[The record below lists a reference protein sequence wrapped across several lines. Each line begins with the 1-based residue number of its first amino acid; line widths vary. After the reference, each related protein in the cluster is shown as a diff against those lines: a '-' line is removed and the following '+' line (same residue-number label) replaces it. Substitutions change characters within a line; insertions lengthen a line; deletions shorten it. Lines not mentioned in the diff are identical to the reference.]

1 MTKYIGAAL
10 IAAVVGDCA
19 HTTTGFREQAP
30 KFEAMSNKKP
40 EMILGCITQAWGWMA
55 YTKTYTPMTN
65 GGSVAL
71 DVPTFVFST
80 GNKIGIVD
88 AETVSDHTRV
98 RFYGFNMFRKNDNE
112 KVLSQAKACL

>member
-10 IAAVVGDCA
+10 IAAVVGGCA
-19 HTTTGFREQAP
+19 HTTTGFRKQAP

-55 YTKTYTPMTN
+55 YTKTYTPMKN

-80 GNKIGIVD
+80 GNKIGIVV
-88 AETVSDHTRV
+88 T
-98 RFYGFNMFRKNDNE
+98 
-112 KVLSQAKACL
+112 